1 LRVQIAE
8 QNCWPPFSQE
18 REVSKLSQETQEWL
32 STQTLIG
39 FTEKRGNAWHYR
51 QGDKN
56 HYKGAIPE
64 DDVLKRLFAWEVCE
78 TPLRFTFNGR
88 SKTIPNQKAM
98 YRSDNGDVLGI
109 FKDSY
114 QGHGYQEWLLD
125 NVKSILSSELAIG
138 SAGLLKNGAQ
148 AWVSI
153 EMEEMFKSEKAGVE
167 FRPHLLACTSFDGSI
182 ATTYKRCIQV
192 VVCDN
197 TLSAGMSEKGQ
208 TYKLKHTKYSAVKI
222 GDARDALAIIFD
234 TAEDF
239 EQELNSLVEWEVSD
253 KDFEKVLDILVPV
266 PEDEKNKRG
275 ITVAEKKRD
284 EIMALYGNDDRA
296 AQWNGTAFGALQA
309 FNTWN
314 HHFAQ
319 VRKGAPRV
327 VRNMENVVSDKMGA
341 ADNAILTALQQ
352 VAA

>member
-1 LRVQIAE
+1 M
-8 QNCWPPFSQE
+8 
-18 REVSKLSQETQEWL
+18 EWL
-32 STQTLIG
+32 NTQTLIG

-51 QGDKN
+51 EGSDN
-56 HYKGAIPE
+56 HYPGAIPE
-64 DDVLKRLFAWEVCE
+64 DDVLKRLFNFDVLEAEI
-78 TPLRFTFNGR
+78 RYTFNGR
-88 SKTIPNQKAM
+88 SKKIDNQKVM
-98 YRSDNGDVLGI
+98 YRSDNGDALGI

-114 QGHGYQEWLLD
+114 QGHGYKEWLLD
-125 NVKSILSSELAIG
+125 NVKSILSSDLSIG
-138 SAGLLKNGAQ
+138 SAGLLKLGAQ

-153 EMEEMFKSEKAGVE
+153 EMEEMFEATDSVL

-197 TLSAGMSEKGQ
+197 TLSAGLSEKGQ
-208 TYKLKHTKYSAVKI
+208 TYKLKHTKYSQTKI
-222 GDARDALAIIFD
+222 GDAREALQIVFD

-239 EQELNSLVEWEVSD
+239 QKELDTLLNTKISV
-253 KDFEKVLDILVPV
+253 KQFESVLNILVPI

-275 ITVAEKKRD
+275 ITVAEKKRE
-284 EIMALYGNDDRA
+284 EITAIYANDDRA
-296 AQWNGTAFGALQA
+296 AQWNGNAFGALQA

-319 VRKGAPRV
+319 VRKGAPRI
-327 VRNMENVVSDKMGA
+327 VRNMENVVSDKMGN
-341 ADNAILTALQQ
+341 ADNAILNAISVVTDKKL

>member
-1 LRVQIAE
+1 MLAGKLL
-8 QNCWPPFSQE
+8 
-18 REVSKLSQETQEWL
+18 SKENPVMSMETSEWL
-32 STQTLIG
+32 NTYTLIG
-39 FTEKRGNAWHYR
+39 YTDKRGNAWHYR
-51 QGDKN
+51 KGANN
-56 HYKGAIPE
+56 HYSGAIPE
-64 DDVLKRLFAWEVCE
+64 DDVLNRLFNWDVLE
-78 TPLRFTFNGR
+78 TPLRFTFNGK
-88 SKTIPNQKAM
+88 SKVIDGRKAM

-109 FKDSY
+109 FKDGY
-114 QGHGYQEWLLD
+114 QGHSYKEWLLD
-125 NVKSILSSELAIG
+125 NVKSILSSDLAIG

-153 EMEEMFKSEKAGVE
+153 EMEELFTARDDVL

-197 TLSAGMSEKGQ
+197 TLSAGLSEKGQ
-208 TYKLKHTKYSAVKI
+208 TYKLKHTKYSQAKI
-222 GDARDALAIIFD
+222 GDAREALAIVFD
-234 TAEDF
+234 TAADF
-239 EQELNSLVEWEVSD
+239 EKEVNALVDTKVSD
-253 KDFEKVLDILVPV
+253 KQFENVLDILIPV
-266 PEDEKNKRG
+266 PTDEKNKRG

-284 EIMALYGNDDRA
+284 EVTAIYRNDDRA
-296 AQWNGTAFGALQA
+296 AQWNGTQFGVLQA

-341 ADNAILTALQQ
+341 ADNAILNALTA

>member
-1 LRVQIAE
+1 M
-8 QNCWPPFSQE
+8 SM
-18 REVSKLSQETQEWL
+18 ETMEWL
-32 STQTLIG
+32 NTQTLIG
-39 FTEKRGNAWHYR
+39 FTDKRGNAWHYR
-51 QGDKN
+51 EGSDN
-56 HYKGAIPE
+56 HYSGAIPE
-64 DDVLKRLFAWEVCE
+64 DDVLKRLFNWDVEE

-98 YRSDNGDVLGI
+98 YRSDTGDVLGI

-114 QGHGYQEWLLD
+114 QGHGYKEWLLD
-125 NVKSILSSELAIG
+125 NVKSILSSDLAIG

-153 EMEEMFKSEKAGVE
+153 EMEEMFKSENAGVE

-197 TLSAGMSEKGQ
+197 TLSAGLSEKGQ
-208 TYKLKHTKYSAVKI
+208 TYKLKHTKYSTAKI
-222 GDARDALAIIFD
+222 GDAREALAIVFE

-239 EQELNSLVEWEVSD
+239 EAELTRLTEWEISPKQFD
-253 KDFEKVLDILVPV
+253 KLLDIVVPI

-275 ITVAEKKRD
+275 ITVAEKKRE
-284 EIMALYGNDDRA
+284 EITALYANDDRA

-319 VRKGAPRV
+319 VRKGAPRI
-327 VRNMENVVSDKMGA
+327 VRNMENVVSDKMNN
-341 ADNAILTALQQ
+341 ADNAILNALQL

>member
-1 LRVQIAE
+1 M
-8 QNCWPPFSQE
+8 
-18 REVSKLSQETQEWL
+18 SQETQEWL

-51 QGDKN
+51 KGDKN
-56 HYKGAIPE
+56 HYPNAIPE
-64 DDVLKRLFAWEVCE
+64 NDVLKRLFSWEVCE

-125 NVKSILSSELAIG
+125 NVKSILSSDLAIG

-153 EMEEMFKSEKAGVE
+153 EMEELFKARDNVL

-182 ATTYKRCIQV
+182 ATTYKPCIQV

-197 TLSAGMSEKGQ
+197 TLNAGLSEKGQ
-208 TYKLKHTKYSAVKI
+208 VYKLKHTKYSAVKI
-222 GDARDALAIIFD
+222 SDAREALGIIFD

-239 EQELNSLVEWEVSD
+239 EKDLNSLIEWEVSD
-253 KDFEKVLDILVPV
+253 KDFEKVLDILIPV
-266 PEDEKNKRG
+266 PDEDENKRG
-275 ITVAEKKRD
+275 NTVANKKRD
-284 EIMALYGNDDRA
+284 EIKGLYANDDRA
-296 AQWNGTAFGALQA
+296 AQWNGTAFGTLQA

-341 ADNAILTALQQ
+341 ADNAILTALQK

>member
-1 LRVQIAE
+1 M
-8 QNCWPPFSQE
+8 
-18 REVSKLSQETQEWL
+18 SQETQEWL

-51 QGDKN
+51 KGDKN
-56 HYKGAIPE
+56 HYPGAIPE
-64 DDVLKRLFAWEVCE
+64 DDVLKRLFNWEVME

-114 QGHGYQEWLLD
+114 QGHGYTEWLLD
-125 NVKSILSSELAIG
+125 NVKSILSSDLAVG

-153 EMEEMFKSEKAGVE
+153 EMEEMFKSKNDVL

-197 TLSAGMSEKGQ
+197 TLTAGLSEKGQ
-208 TYKLKHTKYSAVKI
+208 TYKLKHTKYSSVKI
-222 GDARDALAIIFD
+222 GDAREALAVIFD

-239 EQELNSLVEWEVSD
+239 EKELETLTSNKVSA
-253 KDFEKVLDILVPV
+253 KQFENILDILVPV

-284 EIMALYGNDDRA
+284 EISALYANDDRA
-296 AQWNGTAFGALQA
+296 AQWNGTQFGVLQA

-319 VRKGAPRV
+319 VRKGAPRI
-327 VRNMENVVSDKMGA
+327 VRNMENVVSDKMNN
-341 ADNAILTALQQ
+341 ADNAILNALNQ